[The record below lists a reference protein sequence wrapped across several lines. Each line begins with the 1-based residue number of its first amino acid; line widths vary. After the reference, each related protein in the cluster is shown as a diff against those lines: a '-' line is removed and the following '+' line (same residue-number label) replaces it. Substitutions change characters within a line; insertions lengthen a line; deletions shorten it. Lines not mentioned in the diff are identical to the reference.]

1 MKTIYRTL
9 TVAAAL
15 FTLAACNLD
24 LYPSDSIVYNGEDP
38 LIQTANDLETYRWA
52 NYAYFRSTLGGGYDI
67 ADDLM
72 CDGFNATHNFGNNY
86 GPIHR
91 ADASFTSSD
100 GDVEG
105 FWANNYSAIA
115 NYNLMIAEVG
125 KNTDPALRDGV
136 KLIAAEANFFR
147 AFAYLRLA
155 RRFGPAYNKTSAAT
169 DLCVPLVLVYDQQ
182 ARPAR
187 NTVQQVYDQV
197 KKDIDS
203 ALKVLGSVK
212 GEASSSVV
220 TADVINAL
228 LANYYLDI
236 QEYKKAYDTAD
247 AIISASGSPYKLI
260 TDLTN
265 FKAKYFEDGGTK
277 GDTEALMR
285 LYASVTETPNG
296 YSSAY
301 TGITADPNSPKK
313 KSYKAY
319 FLPSGRLVDSYD
331 NAKDFRYQAWFEFVG
346 DIPFSS
352 GAKYFSNSEFCVFV
366 KYKGNLALS
375 SSSIP
380 DGHVAPVP
388 YSLGE
393 LYLIAAE
400 AAFKAGTLKMQG
412 LAKLSAL
419 QNARNGNVSPSL
431 TMAAIQNEWF
441 KETCGEGKRIEC
453 LKRWNIACPKR
464 YAQQGALDNEVL
476 ENNPTISYYDRELPA
491 DAYQYTW
498 PVPSY
503 EIKVNPNL
511 VQNIGY

>member
-1 MKTIYRTL
+1 MKTIYRTF

-52 NYAYFRSTLGGGYDI
+52 NYAFFRSTLGGGYDI

-72 CDGFNATHNFGNNY
+72 CDGFNATKNFGNNY

-105 FWANNYSAIA
+105 FWGNNYSAIA
-115 NYNLMIAEVG
+115 NYNLMIAEVD
-125 KNTDPALRDGV
+125 KNTDLTLRDGV
-136 KLIAAEANFFR
+136 KLIAAEAKFFR
-147 AFAYLRLA
+147 AYSYLKLA
-155 RRFGPAYNKTSAAT
+155 RRFGPAYDKAT
-169 DLCVPLVLVYDQQ
+169 ANQDLCIPLVLAYDQQERPARKTVKAVYDQIKQ
-182 ARPAR
+182 
-187 NTVQQVYDQV
+187 
-197 KKDIDS
+197 DIDS
-203 ALKVLGSVK
+203 ALKLLGTVE
-212 GEASSSVV
+212 GEASSPIV

-228 LANYYLDI
+228 LANYYLDV
-236 QEYKKAYDTAD
+236 QDYKNAYETADKIISNKAYRLCN
-247 AIISASGSPYKLI
+247 G
-260 TDLTN
+260 LTE
-265 FKAKYFEDGGTK
+265 FRAKYNEDGGDG
-277 GDTEALMR
+277 GDHEALMM
-285 LYASVTETPNG
+285 LAVSKSETPNG

-301 TGITADPNSPKK
+301 TGLGADPNSTKGGK
-313 KSYKAY
+313 AYKAY
-319 FLPSGRLVDSYD
+319 FLPSGRLVDSYN
-331 NAKDFRYQAWFEFVG
+331 NAKDFRYLTWFEFVG

-366 KYKGNLALS
+366 KYKGNVALS
-375 SSSIP
+375 SSSLP

-412 LAKLSAL
+412 LAKLTAL
-419 QNARNGNVSPSL
+419 QNARNGNVSSNL
-431 TMAAIQNEWF
+431 TMEEIQNEWF

-453 LKRWNIACPKR
+453 LKRWKIACPER

-476 ENNPTISYYDRELPA
+476 ENNPTTSYYERTLPA

-498 PVPSY
+498 PVPAY

-511 VQNIGY
+511 IQNAGY

>member
-1 MKTIYRTL
+1 MKTIYKTL

-24 LYPSDSIVYNGEDP
+24 LYPTDSIVYDGTSP

-67 ADDLM
+67 CDDLM
-72 CDGFNATHNFGNNY
+72 CDEFNATHNYGNNY

-91 ADASFTSSD
+91 ADKSFTSSD

-105 FWANNYSAIA
+105 FWANNYSAIG
-115 NYNLMIAEVG
+115 NYNLMIAEVE

-147 AFAYLRLA
+147 AYSYLRLA
-155 RRFGPAYNKTSAAT
+155 RRFGPAYNKSTAKT
-169 DLCVPLVLVYDQQ
+169 DLCVPLVLVYNQQ
-182 ARPAR
+182 ERPVR
-187 NTVQQVYDQV
+187 STVLAVYDQI

-203 ALKVLGSVK
+203 ALKVLGTVK
-212 GEASSSVV
+212 GEASSQLV
-220 TADVINAL
+220 TVDVINAL

-236 QEYKKAYDTAD
+236 QEYQKAYDTAD
-247 AIISASGSPYKLI
+247 AIISSSSYKLI
-260 TDLTN
+260 TDITS

-277 GDTEALMR
+277 GDTESLMR
-285 LYASVTETPNG
+285 LYASKSETPNG

-313 KSYKAY
+313 KAYKAY
-319 FLPSGRLVDSYD
+319 YLPSGRLVDSY
-331 NAKDFRYQAWFEFVG
+331 NNSNDFRYQSWFEFVG

-375 SSSIP
+375 SSSLP

-388 YSLGE
+388 FSLGE
-393 LYLIAAE
+393 LHLIAAE
-400 AAFKAGTLKMQG
+400 AAVKGAASKIKG
-412 LAKLSAL
+412 LAKLTAL

-431 TMAAIQNEWF
+431 TLEAVQNEWF

-453 LKRWNIACPKR
+453 LKRWGIACPER
-464 YAQQGALDNEVL
+464 YAQQGALDNDVL
-476 ENNPTISYYDRELPA
+476 ESTPVESYYERTLPA
-491 DAYQYTW
+491 DAFQYTW
-498 PVPSY
+498 PIPAY

>member
-1 MKTIYRTL
+1 MKTIYRSLLAIAATL
-9 TVAAAL
+9 T
-15 FTLAACNLD
+15 FAACNLD
-24 LYPSDSIVYNGEDP
+24 LYPSDSIVYDGKAP
-38 LIQTANDLETYRWA
+38 LIQTANDLETWRWA

-72 CDGFNATHNFGNNY
+72 CDGFNATHNYGNNY

-91 ADASFTSSD
+91 ADKSFTSSD
-100 GDVEG
+100 SDVEG
-105 FWANNYSAIA
+105 FWANNYSAIG
-115 NYNLMIAEVG
+115 NYNLMIAEVA

-147 AFAYLRLA
+147 AFTYLKLA
-155 RRFGPAYNKTSAAT
+155 RRFGPAYNKGTATT

-182 ARPAR
+182 ARPER
-187 NTVQQVYDQV
+187 NTVQQVYDQI
-197 KKDIDS
+197 KQDIDS
-203 ALKVLGSVK
+203 ALKVLGTVK
-212 GEASSSVV
+212 GEASSQLV

-228 LANYYLDI
+228 LANWYLDT
-236 QEYKKAYDTAD
+236 QDYKKAYETAD
-247 AIISASGSPYKLI
+247 AIISGGTYKLI
-260 TDLTN
+260 NDITS
-265 FKAKYFEDGGTK
+265 FKTKYFEDGGTN
-277 GDTEALMR
+277 GDTESLMR
-285 LYASVTETPNG
+285 LYASVAETPNG

-393 LYLIAAE
+393 IYLIAAE
-400 AAFKAGTLKMQG
+400 AAAKGGESKIKG
-412 LAKLSAL
+412 LSKLTAL
-419 QNARNGNVSPSL
+419 QNARNGNVSSSL
-431 TMAAIQNEWF
+431 TLEAVQNEWF

-453 LKRWNIACPKR
+453 LKRWGIACPER
-464 YAQQGALDNEVL
+464 YAQQGALDNDVL
-476 ENNPTISYYDRELPA
+476 ESTPADSYYERTLPA
-491 DAYQYTW
+491 GAYQYTW
-498 PVPSY
+498 PIPSY